1 MNKFLLTL
9 AMFFAAMT
17 VGVHA
22 QKKVNRMV
30 VHQKDGAEKTYVLEN
45 VDSVTFQKSTMK
57 GGVTVSVM
65 ASTIAEEGTKKIT
78 KALGMATLPPGCRYG
93 EMALIP
99 DNGSVTD
106 ISAYIKSHC
115 IQRMNATSNQWT
127 VTGFDAN
134 TNYLVGVQAYTD
146 DGDVIS
152 YGTAELSIGDG
163 SVYDLGEGAN
173 TYIVPE
179 KGKYSFMPMHVDGT
193 LISGFTKVDWLWST
207 KAGLGNKQNLVS
219 NIAIDESTGRV
230 TFEATGKKGSVV
242 LAAFDDAGKVV
253 WTWLL
258 WCTDR
263 PENMRYENGV
273 QFMDRCIGA
282 TSANPEDGTA
292 TWGLVWQWGRP
303 TPFFGGY
310 AENEWNKEDALNE
323 ARSWTV
329 VNSAYD
335 FKWERKDEQ
344 VTMEEAIAS
353 PMTFFI
359 APEAESADWYYK
371 EDLTRWS
378 SFKTNYDPCPSGYRL
393 PTVEDLFVLNNM
405 EPSFKNGGYVYE
417 YDGKKAWWPALGG
430 GREFDSACN
439 IIGSN
444 VMCLWTGSAEGVT
457 DFYWNQYYL
466 PSAYRFMT
474 NNGQVFTKVIGCRA
488 FGHAIRGVVDNRR
501 R

>member
-9 AMFFAAMT
+9 AMLFAAMT

-258 WCTDR
+258 WCTTDR
-263 PENMRYENGV
+263 RTCAMRTVY
-273 QFMDRCIGA
+273 
-282 TSANPEDGTA
+282 S
-292 TWGLVWQWGRP
+292 
-303 TPFFGGY
+303 
-310 AENEWNKEDALNE
+310 
-323 ARSWTV
+323 SWTV
-329 VNSAYD
+329 VSALQVQI
-335 FKWERKDEQ
+335 RKTVQ
-344 VTMEEAIAS
+344 LHGVSYGSGAVRLLS
-353 PMTFFI
+353 
-359 APEAESADWYYK
+359 SADTQRMNGIK
-371 EDLTRWS
+371 KMHSTRLVH
-378 SFKTNYDPCPSGYRL
+378 GL
-393 PTVEDLFVLNNM
+393 L
-405 EPSFKNGGYVYE
+405 
-417 YDGKKAWWPALGG
+417 
-430 GREFDSACN
+430 
-439 IIGSN
+439 
-444 VMCLWTGSAEGVT
+444 
-457 DFYWNQYYL
+457 
-466 PSAYRFMT
+466 
-474 NNGQVFTKVIGCRA
+474 
-488 FGHAIRGVVDNRR
+488 
-501 R
+501 

>member
-9 AMFFAAMT
+9 AMLFAAMT

-378 SFKTNYDPCPSGYRL
+378 HLRPTTTHVLLDIVCRQLRICSF
-393 PTVEDLFVLNNM
+393 
-405 EPSFKNGGYVYE
+405 
-417 YDGKKAWWPALGG
+417 
-430 GREFDSACN
+430 
-439 IIGSN
+439 
-444 VMCLWTGSAEGVT
+444 
-457 DFYWNQYYL
+457 
-466 PSAYRFMT
+466 
-474 NNGQVFTKVIGCRA
+474 
-488 FGHAIRGVVDNRR
+488 
-501 R
+501 